1 MIMKS
6 PENDKW
12 LDDALSETIGSK
24 KAGADFEQWKQ
35 QHPEAIEMLTSRVNR
50 QTSASKHPLSIR
62 NKIMKSP
69 ITKLAAAAVIVI
81 AVFIGIEQFDTNSSS
96 VVWADVAER
105 FESVPFFN
113 ITIYICD
120 PSNKTKKI
128 EIWKSEDSR
137 VRAHEG
143 NTVFFADFSKDKN
156 KFTIFDRSTKKLL
169 NGDEN
174 LPPFIWRLCGKK
186 GRFSLDTLT
195 KSFPSDV
202 KGIIPLETA
211 DTVASKETVL
221 FTAKAKEIPPEAL
234 KIWALRES
242 KLPIRFFVHPS
253 KGYFDLFFD
262 YSEQKDAAF
271 FDPVA
276 FTNQ

>member
-1 MIMKS
+1 MKR

-12 LDDALSETIGSK
+12 LDEVLSETIGSK
-24 KAGADFEQWKQ
+24 KPRTDFEVWKQ
-35 QHPEAIEMLTSRVNR
+35 KHPEAVEMLTSRVNR

-81 AVFIGIEQFDTNSSS
+81 AVFIGIDQFDKNGSS

-113 ITIYICD
+113 ITIYLCD

-137 VRAHEG
+137 IRAHEG
-143 NTVFFADFSKDKN
+143 NTVFFADISKDKN

-174 LPPFIWRLCGKK
+174 LPKFIWRLCGKK

-211 DTVASKETVL
+211 DTAASKETVL
-221 FTAKAKEIPPEAL
+221 FKAKAKEITPEAL

-242 KLPIRFFVHPS
+242 KLPIRFFVRPS

>member
-1 MIMKS
+1 MKPIES
-6 PENDKW
+6 FIKLIRDLHV
-12 LDDALSETIGSK
+12 LDINTSTEMDRRILHDILKVQKEFKRTKS
-24 KAGADFEQWKQ
+24 AGTQSNIW
-35 QHPEAIEMLTSRVNR
+35 R
-50 QTSASKHPLSIR
+50 
-62 NKIMKSP
+62 KIMKSP

-81 AVFIGIEQFDTNSSS
+81 AVFIGIEQFNTNSSS

-113 ITIYICD
+113 ITIYLCD

-156 KFTIFDRSTKKLL
+156 KFTIFDGSTKKLL
-169 NGDEN
+169 NSDEN
-174 LPPFIWRLCGKK
+174 LPRFIRRLCGSE
-186 GRFSLDTLT
+186 GQFSLDTLT

-211 DTVASKETVL
+211 DTAASKETVL
-221 FTAKAKEIPPEAL
+221 FKAKAKEIPPEAL

-242 KLPIRFFVHPS
+242 KLPIRFFVRPS

>member
-1 MIMKS
+1 MER
-6 PENDKW
+6 PENNKW
-12 LDDALSETIGSK
+12 LDEALTETIGSEK
-24 KAGADFEQWKQ
+24 PRTDFEQWKK
-35 QHPEAIEMLTSRVNR
+35 QHPDAVNMLTSRAQGTPV
-50 QTSASKHPLSIR
+50 SKRPLNIR
-62 NKIMKSP
+62 NIIMKSP

-81 AVFIGIEQFDTNSSS
+81 AVFIGIDQFNTNGSS
-96 VVWADVAER
+96 VAWADVAER

-113 ITIYICD
+113 ITIYLCD

-128 EIWKSEDSR
+128 EIWRSEDSR
-137 VRAHEG
+137 IRAHEG
-143 NTVFFADFSKDKN
+143 NKVFFKDLSKDKN
-156 KFTIFDRSTKKLL
+156 KFTIFDRSTKKLV

-174 LPPFIWRLCGKK
+174 LPSFIRRLCGNE

-211 DTVASKETVL
+211 DTAASNEIVL
-221 FTAKAKEIPPEAL
+221 FRAKAKEITPEAL

-276 FTNQ
+276 FTSQ

>member
-1 MIMKS
+1 MKS

-12 LDDALSETIGSK
+12 LDDALTETICSK
-24 KAGADFEQWKQ
+24 KPGTGFDQWKK
-35 QHPEAIEMLTSRVNR
+35 QHPDAVKMLASRTGKKASASTAR
-50 QTSASKHPLSIR
+50 FETGRTIMTSA
-62 NKIMKSP
+62 
-69 ITKLAAAAVIVI
+69 ITKLAAAAVIVV
-81 AVFIGIEQFDTNSSS
+81 AVFIGIEQFDTNSPS

-113 ITIYICD
+113 ITIYLRD
-120 PSNKTKKI
+120 PSNETRKI

-137 VRAHEG
+137 IRAHEG
-143 NTVFFADFSKDKN
+143 DKVFFRDLSKDRN
-156 KFTIFDRSTKKLL
+156 KFTIFDRSTKKLV
-169 NGDEN
+169 NGDED
-174 LPPFIWRLCGKK
+174 LPSFIRRLCGNE

-195 KSFPSDV
+195 ESFPSDV
-202 KGIIPLETA
+202 KGIMPLETA
-211 DTVASKETVL
+211 NTAASKETVL
-221 FTAKAKEIPPEAL
+221 FQAKAEEITPERL

-242 KLPIRFFVHPS
+242 KLPIRLFVRPD

-271 FDPVA
+271 FDPVV

>member
-1 MIMKS
+1 MKSAENIEKFIKNMDLDIDINTEKERVILGELFEAHEKSKKMKSALVRPNIRRLIMK
-6 PENDKW
+6 N
-12 LDDALSETIGSK
+12 
-24 KAGADFEQWKQ
+24 
-35 QHPEAIEMLTSRVNR
+35 
-50 QTSASKHPLSIR
+50 
-62 NKIMKSP
+62 P

-105 FESVPFFN
+105 FESVPFIK
-113 ITIYICD
+113 ITIYLRD

-143 NTVFFADFSKDKN
+143 NTVFFADISKHKN
-156 KFTIFDRSTKKLL
+156 EFTIFDRSTKKLL

-174 LPPFIWRLCGKK
+174 LPTFIWELCSKE

-211 DTVASKETVL
+211 DTAASNEIVL
-221 FTAKAKEIPPEAL
+221 FRAKAKEIAPERL
-234 KIWALRES
+234 KIWALRKS
-242 KLPIRFFVHPS
+242 KLPIRFFVRPEG
-253 KGYFDLFFD
+253 GYMDLFFD
-262 YSEQKDAAF
+262 YSEHKEAAF

>member
-1 MIMKS
+1 MKPAEKIEKLIKNLDLDIDTNAKTDQKILKELIETHEKSKKMKS
-6 PENDKW
+6 
-12 LDDALSETIGSK
+12 ALIKPNTRRI
-24 KAGADFEQWKQ
+24 
-35 QHPEAIEMLTSRVNR
+35 
-50 QTSASKHPLSIR
+50 
-62 NKIMKSP
+62 IMKSP

-81 AVFIGIEQFDTNSSS
+81 AVLIGVDQFDTNSSS

-113 ITIYICD
+113 ITIYLCD

-156 KFTIFDRSTKKLL
+156 KF
-169 NGDEN
+169 
-174 LPPFIWRLCGKK
+174 
-186 GRFSLDTLT
+186 
-195 KSFPSDV
+195 V

-211 DTVASKETVL
+211 DTAASKETVL
-221 FTAKAKEIPPEAL
+221 FKAKAKEITPEAL

-242 KLPIRFFVHPS
+242 KLPIRFFVRPS
-253 KGYFDLFFD
+253 KGYYDIFFD
-262 YSEQKDAAF
+262 YSEQKGAAF

>member
-1 MIMKS
+1 MKR

-12 LDDALSETIGSK
+12 LDEVLSETIGSK
-24 KAGADFEQWKQ
+24 KPRTDFEVWKQ
-35 QHPEAIEMLTSRVNR
+35 KHPEAVEMLTSRVNR

-81 AVFIGIEQFDTNSSS
+81 AVFIGIDQFDKNGSS

-113 ITIYICD
+113 ITIYLCD

-137 VRAHEG
+137 IRAHEG
-143 NTVFFADFSKDKN
+143 NTVFFADISKDKN

-174 LPPFIWRLCGKK
+174 LPTFIWRLCGKK

-211 DTVASKETVL
+211 DTAASKETVL
-221 FTAKAKEIPPEAL
+221 FKAKAKEITPEAL

-242 KLPIRFFVHPS
+242 KLPIRFFVRPS

>member
-1 MIMKS
+1 MKR

-12 LDDALSETIGSK
+12 LDDALSNVIGSEK
-24 KAGADFEQWKQ
+24 TESNFDKWKQ
-35 QHPEAIEMLTSRVNR
+35 EHPEAVEMLTSRVNR

-128 EIWKSEDSR
+128 EIWRSEDSR
-137 VRAHEG
+137 IRAHEG
-143 NTVFFADFSKDKN
+143 NKVFFTDFSKDKN
-156 KFTIFDRSTKKLL
+156 KFTIFDRSTKKLV

-174 LPPFIWRLCGKK
+174 LPSFIRRLCSNER
-186 GRFSLDTLT
+186 RFSLDTLT

-211 DTVASKETVL
+211 DTAASNEIVL
-221 FTAKAKEIPPEAL
+221 FRAKAKEIPPEAL
-234 KIWALRES
+234 KIWALRKS
-242 KLPIRFFVHPS
+242 KLPIRFFVSPS

>member
-1 MIMKS
+1 MNS
-6 PENDKW
+6 PEDNKW
-12 LDDALSETIGSK
+12 LDEALSETIGSK
-24 KAGADFEQWKQ
+24 KPRTDFEQWKQ
-35 QHPEAIEMLTSRVNR
+35 QHPQAVQMLTSRAGKEA
-50 QTSASKHPLSIR
+50 SASTACFKIR
-62 NKIMKSP
+62 RTIMTST
-69 ITKLAAAAVIVI
+69 ITKLAAAAVIVV
-81 AVFIGIEQFDTNSSS
+81 AVLISIEQFDNNSPS

-113 ITIYICD
+113 ITIYLRD
-120 PSNKTKKI
+120 PSNETKKI
-128 EIWKSEDSR
+128 EIWQSEDSR
-137 VRAHEG
+137 IRVHEG
-143 NTVFFADFSKDKN
+143 NKVFFKDLSKYEN
-156 KFTIFDRSTKKLL
+156 KFTIYDRSTKKLV

-174 LPPFIWRLCGKK
+174 LPSFIRQLCSNE

-195 KSFPSDV
+195 ESFPSDV

-211 DTVASKETVL
+211 DTAASNEIVL
-221 FTAKAKEIPPEAL
+221 FRAKAKEIAPERL
-234 KIWALRES
+234 KIWALRDS
-242 KLPIRFFVHPS
+242 KLPIRLFVRPD

>member
-1 MIMKS
+1 MKH

-12 LDDALSETIGSK
+12 LDDALSETIGSEK
-24 KAGADFEQWKQ
+24 PRTDFEQWKQ

-69 ITKLAAAAVIVI
+69 ITKLAAAAVIII
-81 AVFIGIEQFDTNSSS
+81 AVFIVIDQLGTNGSSF
-96 VVWADVAER
+96 VWADVAES
-105 FESVPFFN
+105 FDSVPFVH
-113 ITIYICD
+113 ITVYISHD
-120 PSNKTKKI
+120 TPIKKM

-143 NTVFFADFSKDKN
+143 NTVFFADLSKDRN
-156 KFTIFDRSTKKLL
+156 EFITFDRSTRKLV

-174 LPPFIWRLCGKK
+174 LRGFIRQLCNKE

-221 FTAKAKEIPPEAL
+221 FKAKAKEIPPEAL

>member
-1 MIMKS
+1 MKR

-12 LDDALSETIGSK
+12 LDDALSETIGSEETRT
-24 KAGADFEQWKQ
+24 DFEQWKQ
-35 QHPEAIEMLTSRVNR
+35 KHPEAVDMLTSR
-50 QTSASKHPLSIR
+50 AKSKSSTITHPHIIR
-62 NKIMKSP
+62 IKIMKSP

-120 PSNKTKKI
+120 PSNKKKKI

-202 KGIIPLETA
+202 KGIISLETA
-211 DTVASKETVL
+211 DTAASKETVL
-221 FTAKAKEIPPEAL
+221 FKAKAKEITPEAL

-242 KLPIRFFVHPS
+242 KLPIRFFVRPS
-253 KGYFDLFFD
+253 KGYYDIFFD

>member
-1 MIMKS
+1 MKPIES
-6 PENDKW
+6 FIKLIRDLHV
-12 LDDALSETIGSK
+12 LDI
-24 KAGADFEQWKQ
+24 
-35 QHPEAIEMLTSRVNR
+35 N
-50 QTSASKHPLSIR
+50 TSAEMDRRILHDILKAQKEFKRTKLAGTQPNIWR
-62 NKIMKSP
+62 NIMKSP

-113 ITIYICD
+113 ITIYLCD

-211 DTVASKETVL
+211 DTAASNEIVL
-221 FTAKAKEIPPEAL
+221 FRAKAKEIPPEAL

-242 KLPIRFFVHPS
+242 KLPIRFFVRPS
-253 KGYFDLFFD
+253 KGYYDIFFD

-271 FDPVA
+271 FDPAA

>member
-1 MIMKS
+1 MKS
-6 PENDKW
+6 AENIEKLIKN
-12 LDDALSETIGSK
+12 LDLDIDINTKTDRAILGELSEVYEKSK
-24 KAGADFEQWKQ
+24 KMK
-35 QHPEAIEMLTSRVNR
+35 
-50 QTSASKHPLSIR
+50 SALAKPNIR
-62 NKIMKSP
+62 RTIMKSP
-69 ITKLAAAAVIVI
+69 ITKLAAAAVIVIVI

-113 ITIYICD
+113 ITIYLCD
-120 PSNKTKKI
+120 PSNKTRKI

-156 KFTIFDRSTKKLL
+156 KFITFDRSTKKLV
-169 NGDEN
+169 NCDEN
-174 LPPFIWRLCGKK
+174 LPAGFIRRLCNQK

-211 DTVASKETVL
+211 DTAASKETVL
-221 FTAKAKEIPPEAL
+221 FKAKAKEITPEAL

-242 KLPIRFFVHPS
+242 KLPIRFFVRPS

>member
-1 MIMKS
+1 MNH

-12 LDDALSETIGSK
+12 LDDALSNVIGSEK
-24 KAGADFEQWKQ
+24 TEPNFDKWKQ
-35 QHPEAIEMLTSRVNR
+35 EYPEAVEMLTSRAAR
-50 QTSASKHPLSIR
+50 GPSASKSPLSIR
-62 NKIMKSP
+62 KIIMKSP

-113 ITIYICD
+113 ITIYLCD

-143 NTVFFADFSKDKN
+143 NTVFFADISKHKN
-156 KFTIFDRSTKKLL
+156 EFTIFDRSTKKLL

-174 LPPFIWRLCGKK
+174 LPTFIWELCSKE

-211 DTVASKETVL
+211 DTAASNEIVL
-221 FTAKAKEIPPEAL
+221 FRAKAKEIAPERL
-234 KIWALRES
+234 KIWALRKS
-242 KLPIRFFVHPS
+242 KLPIRFFVRPEG
-253 KGYFDLFFD
+253 GYMDLFFD
-262 YSEQKDAAF
+262 YSEHKEAAF

>member
-1 MIMKS
+1 MKPAENIEKLIKNLDLDIDINTKTDRLILGELSEVHEKSKKMKS
-6 PENDKW
+6 
-12 LDDALSETIGSK
+12 AL
-24 KAGADFEQWKQ
+24 
-35 QHPEAIEMLTSRVNR
+35 IEPN
-50 QTSASKHPLSIR
+50 IR
-62 NKIMKSP
+62 RKIMKSP

-156 KFTIFDRSTKKLL
+156 KFTIFDLSTKKLL

-211 DTVASKETVL
+211 DTAASKETVL
-221 FTAKAKEIPPEAL
+221 FKAKAKEIPPEAL

>member
-1 MIMKS
+1 MER
-6 PENDKW
+6 PENNKW
-12 LDDALSETIGSK
+12 LDEALTETIGSEK
-24 KAGADFEQWKQ
+24 SRTDFEQWKK
-35 QHPEAIEMLTSRVNR
+35 QHPDAVKMLTSRAQGTDAVKML
-50 QTSASKHPLSIR
+50 TSRAQGTPVSKRPLNIR
-62 NKIMKSP
+62 NIIMKSP

-81 AVFIGIEQFDTNSSS
+81 AVFIGIEQFNTNGSS
-96 VVWADVAER
+96 VAWADVAER

-113 ITIYICD
+113 ITIYLCD

-128 EIWKSEDSR
+128 EIWRSEDSR
-137 VRAHEG
+137 IRAHEG
-143 NTVFFADFSKDKN
+143 NKVFFKDLSKDKN
-156 KFTIFDRSTKKLL
+156 KFTIFDRSTKKLV

-174 LPPFIWRLCGKK
+174 LPSFIRRLCGNE

-211 DTVASKETVL
+211 DTAASNEIVL
-221 FTAKAKEIPPEAL
+221 FRAKAKEITPEAL

-262 YSEQKDAAF
+262 YSNG
-271 FDPVA
+271 PSL
-276 FTNQ
+276 

>member
-1 MIMKS
+1 MKPIESFIKLIRDLHVLDINTSTEMDRRILHDILKVQKEFKRTKSAGTQSNIWRIIMK
-6 PENDKW
+6 N
-12 LDDALSETIGSK
+12 
-24 KAGADFEQWKQ
+24 
-35 QHPEAIEMLTSRVNR
+35 
-50 QTSASKHPLSIR
+50 
-62 NKIMKSP
+62 P
-69 ITKLAAAAVIVI
+69 IIKLAAAAVIVI

-96 VVWADVAER
+96 VVWADIAER

-113 ITIYICD
+113 ITIYLCD

-128 EIWKSEDSR
+128 EIWRSEDSR
-137 VRAHEG
+137 IRAHEG

-156 KFTIFDRSTKKLL
+156 KFTIFDRSTKKLV
-169 NGDEN
+169 NGEKN
-174 LPPFIWRLCGKK
+174 LPMFIRRLCGNE

-211 DTVASKETVL
+211 DTAASKETVL
-221 FTAKAKEIPPEAL
+221 FKAKAKEITPEAL

-242 KLPIRFFVHPS
+242 KLPIRFFV
-253 KGYFDLFFD
+253 
-262 YSEQKDAAF
+262 AAF

>member
-1 MIMKS
+1 MKR
-6 PENDKW
+6 PENNKW
-12 LDDALSETIGSK
+12 LDDALSEAIGTEKSRT
-24 KAGADFEQWKQ
+24 DFEQWKQ
-35 QHPEAIEMLTSRVNR
+35 KHPEAVEMLTSRVNR

-120 PSNKTKKI
+120 PSNKKKKI

-174 LPPFIWRLCGKK
+174 LPRFIWRLCGKK

-211 DTVASKETVL
+211 DTAASKETVL
-221 FTAKAKEIPPEAL
+221 FKAKAKEIPPEAL

-242 KLPIRFFVHPS
+242 KLPIRFFVRPS

>member
-1 MIMKS
+1 MER
-6 PENDKW
+6 PENNKW
-12 LDDALSETIGSK
+12 LDEALTETIGSK
-24 KAGADFEQWKQ
+24 KPRTNFEEWKQ
-35 QHPEAIEMLTSRVNR
+35 KHPQAVEMLTSRAVR
-50 QTSASKHPLSIR
+50 EAPASPGPPMIR
-62 NKIMKSP
+62 RIIMKSP

-81 AVFIGIEQFDTNSSS
+81 AVFIGINQFNTNGSS
-96 VVWADVAER
+96 VAWADVAER

-113 ITIYICD
+113 ITIYLCD

-128 EIWKSEDSR
+128 EIWRSKDSR
-137 VRAHEG
+137 IRAHEG
-143 NTVFFADFSKDKN
+143 NKVFFKDLSKDKN
-156 KFTIFDRSTKKLL
+156 KFTIFDRSTKKLV

-174 LPPFIWRLCGKK
+174 LPSFIRRLCGNE

-211 DTVASKETVL
+211 DTAASNEIVL
-221 FTAKAKEIPPEAL
+221 FRAKAKEITPEAL

-242 KLPIRFFVHPS
+242 KLPIRFFVRPS

-262 YSEQKDAAF
+262 YSEQKDAKF
-271 FDPVA
+271 FDPKA
-276 FTNQ
+276 FISQ

>member
-1 MIMKS
+1 MKS
-6 PENDKW
+6 AENIEKLIKN
-12 LDDALSETIGSK
+12 LDLDIDINTKTDRVILGELSEVHEKSK
-24 KAGADFEQWKQ
+24 KMK
-35 QHPEAIEMLTSRVNR
+35 
-50 QTSASKHPLSIR
+50 SALAEPNIR
-62 NKIMKSP
+62 RTIMKSP
-69 ITKLAAAAVIVI
+69 ITKLAAAAVIII
-81 AVFIGIEQFDTNSSS
+81 AVFIGIDQIGTNGSS

-113 ITIYICD
+113 ITVYT
-120 PSNKTKKI
+120 SETSTKKI
-128 EIWKSEDSR
+128 EIWRSEDSR
-137 VRAHEG
+137 IRAHEG
-143 NTVFFADFSKDKN
+143 NKVFFTDFSKDKN
-156 KFTIFDRSTKKLL
+156 KCTIFDRSTKKLV

-174 LPPFIWRLCGKK
+174 LHGFIRRLCNKK

-211 DTVASKETVL
+211 DTAASNETVL
-221 FTAKAKEIPPEAL
+221 FRAKAKEITPEAL
-234 KIWALRES
+234 KIWALRKS
-242 KLPIRFFVHPS
+242 KLPIRFFVRPKH
-253 KGYFDLFFD
+253 GYFDLFFD

>member
-1 MIMKS
+1 MNH

-12 LDDALSETIGSK
+12 LDDALSNVIGSEK
-24 KAGADFEQWKQ
+24 TEPNFDKWKQ
-35 QHPEAIEMLTSRVNR
+35 EYPEAVEMLTSRAAR
-50 QTSASKHPLSIR
+50 GPSASKSPLSIR
-62 NKIMKSP
+62 KIIMKSP

-105 FESVPFFN
+105 FESVPFIK
-113 ITIYICD
+113 ITIYLRD

-143 NTVFFADFSKDKN
+143 NTVFFADISKHKN
-156 KFTIFDRSTKKLL
+156 EFTIFDRSTKKLL

-174 LPPFIWRLCGKK
+174 LPTFIWELCSKE

-211 DTVASKETVL
+211 DTAASNEIVL
-221 FTAKAKEIPPEAL
+221 FRAKAKHITPEAL
-234 KIWALRES
+234 KIWALRKS
-242 KLPIRFFVHPS
+242 KLPIRFFVRPS
-253 KGYFDLFFD
+253 KHGYVDLFFD